1 MSKLVIYKDDAVL
14 SEIQLDDRKLVIGR
28 DSDSDITLSDQ
39 SVSRRHAAIS
49 RVFNEYFIED
59 FGSTNGTLLNSR
71 AVTKH
76 ILKNG
81 DHLQIGN
88 FDIRYEGDKDSS
100 AEAEEDLERTVVLRP
115 KKKKQPKVEVSAT
128 ISPKVATLHFFR
140 GPDKGNS
147 KVINRSL
154 YTIGQPGGEVAAIA
168 RRPQGF
174 YLLRITNSSHPK
186 INNEEVEGGSGVQLN
201 EGDLVEVGD
210 NLARISFKP

>member
-1 MSKLVIYKDDAVL
+1 MSKLVILKDDAVL
-14 SEIQLDDRKLVIGR
+14 NEVQLDERKLIIGR
-28 DSDSDITLSDQ
+28 DAESDVSLSDQ

-59 FGSTNGTLLNSR
+59 FGSTNGTLLNDR

-81 DHLQIGN
+81 DILQLGI
-88 FDIRYEGDKDSS
+88 FEVRFEGD
-100 AEAEEDLERTVVLRP
+100 AEGIAEEEDLERTVVLRP
-115 KKKKQPKVEVSAT
+115 KKPPQPEPAEKA

-140 GPDKGNS
+140 GPNKGNS
-147 KVINRSL
+147 KVIDRSL

-174 YLLRITNSSHPK
+174 YLLPITSSSHPK
-186 INNEEVEGGSGVQLN
+186 INNIEIEGGTGVQLS
-201 EGDLVEVGD
+201 EGDVVEVGE
-210 NLARISFKP
+210 NLAEISFKA

>member
-1 MSKLVIYKDDAVL
+1 MSKLVILKDDAVL
-14 SEIQLDDRKLVIGR
+14 NEIQLDERKLIIGR
-28 DSDSDITLSDQ
+28 DAESDIALSDQ

-59 FGSTNGTLLNSR
+59 FGSTNGTLLNDR

-81 DHLQIGN
+81 DILQIGN
-88 FDIRYEGDKDSS
+88 FEVRFEGD
-100 AEAEEDLERTVVLRP
+100 AEGLAEEEDLERTVVLRP
-115 KKKKQPKVEVSAT
+115 KKQPPPEPAEKA

-140 GPDKGNS
+140 GPNKGNS
-147 KVINRSL
+147 KVIDRSL

-174 YLLRITNSSHPK
+174 YLLPITSSSHPK
-186 INNEEVEGGSGVQLN
+186 INNIEIEGGTGVQLS
-201 EGDLVEVGD
+201 EGDVVEVGE
-210 NLARISFKP
+210 NLAEISFKA